1 MSNSTMIAMASLST
15 SVIGAEPA
23 PIKIEKVEYSIYG
36 TCYKL
41 SNGTVD
47 LLVTADLGPRV
58 IYYGFTGETNILAEL
73 GPDYVVKTELGEW
86 HHWGGHR
93 LWHAPEVLPRS
104 YVPDN
109 DPIEAEMI
117 GKSTIRVAPAL
128 ESATNI
134 KKEMY
139 ISLDREGTGVTITHT
154 LKNKGPWP
162 IELAPW
168 ALTIMNGGGVTIFPQ
183 EPFVSHDEKLLP
195 VRSMTLWGFTDMSD
209 PRWTFGKKYI
219 QLRTDEKLADPQKIG
234 VANKQGWAA
243 YLREGTLFVKRFHY
257 EEGAAYPDYG
267 CNFETYT
274 EGSFMEVETLG
285 PLTKLEPKDTA
296 THVEHWHLFNGV
308 DAGKDEK
315 TLDKAISQLVAS
327 TVVK

>member
-1 MSNSTMIAMASLST
+1 MSDSTILAIASLSMT
-15 SVIGAEPA
+15 AVGTEPA
-23 PIKIEKVEYSIYG
+23 PIKIEKVKYSIYG
-36 TCYKL
+36 NCYKL

-47 LLVTADLGPRV
+47 LLVTTDLGPRV
-58 IYYGFTGETNILAEL
+58 IYYGFTGEENILAEL
-73 GPDYVVKTELGEW
+73 GPECMVKTELGEW

-104 YVPDN
+104 YAPDN

-128 ESATNI
+128 ETATNI

-183 EPFVSHDEKLLP
+183 EPFLSHDKKLLP
-195 VRSMTLWGFTDMSD
+195 VRSMSLWGFTDMSD
-209 PRWTFGKKYI
+209 SRWTFGKKYI
-219 QLRTDEKLADPQKIG
+219 QLRTDEKLTDPQKIG
-234 VANKQGWAA
+234 VANKQEWAA

-257 EEGAAYPDYG
+257 VDGANYPDYG

-274 EGSFMEVETLG
+274 EGKFMEVETLG
-285 PLTKLEPKDTA
+285 PLTKLDPNDTA
-296 THVEHWHLFNGV
+296 THVEHWHLFRGV
-308 DAGKDEK
+308 DAGDDEE
-315 TLDKAISQLVAS
+315 TLDKAITPLVAS
-327 TVVK
+327 TVLK